1 MTRLFGTDGVR
12 GLANRELT
20 PELAVRLA
28 QATAS
33 TIPHPANKVVIG
45 RDTRTSGP
53 MLEMAL
59 AAGFASSGLDVLLAG
74 VVPTPAISF
83 LIKDEA
89 ADHGAVVSASH
100 NPPEDNGI
108 KLFSG
113 EGMKLPLDLEEE
125 IERAMIGDP
134 ARGAT
139 IGKIAQLEAAAERY
153 AAFLV
158 GAIDIDDIDLTGTS
172 IVVDCAFGATS
183 AIAPRVFRHLKADVF
198 ELNTEL
204 AGEKINQACGTSDL
218 GPLQAAVAEHGA
230 DLGIAFDGDGDRVLL
245 VAEDGTIIDGDTIL
259 GIAACYYAEN
269 RSFVPNVVVAT
280 VMSNQGLATTL
291 EKCGVRLLRTDV
303 GDRNV
308 AWEMRRLGAKVGGE
322 QSGHIIFQD
331 HSLTG
336 DGILTA
342 VKMLEISHD
351 LGQPL
356 GHLAARID
364 RHPQIKGNLKVRN
377 PHAFVAR
384 GGVRTA
390 IEQETQ
396 RLGDNGRL
404 LVRPSG
410 TQPRVR
416 LLVEAD
422 DAVLAQTVFE
432 RLEKRLNELIAK
444 R

>member
-1 MTRLFGTDGVR
+1 M
-12 GLANRELT
+12 ANVDLT
-20 PELAVRLA
+20 PELVVRLG
-28 QATAS
+28 QAAAA

-45 RDTRTSGP
+45 RDTRVSGP
-53 MLEMAL
+53 LLEKAL
-59 AAGFASSGLDVLLAG
+59 AVGFASCGLDVLLAG

-83 LIKDEA
+83 LIKDEI

-113 EGMKLPLDLEEE
+113 DGMKLPLDVEEE
-125 IERAMIGDP
+125 IERAMAGEPRRSGAIGRISQVD
-134 ARGAT
+134 
-139 IGKIAQLEAAAERY
+139 AAAERY
-153 AAFLV
+153 AAFLA
-158 GAIDIDDIDLTGTS
+158 GSIEIDEIDLGGAS
-172 IVVDCAFGATS
+172 IVVDCAYGATS
-183 AIAPRVFRHLKADVF
+183 AIAPRVFRHLNATVI
-198 ELNTEL
+198 ELHTEPI
-204 AGEKINQACGTSDL
+204 GERINQACGTSDL

-259 GIAACYYAEN
+259 GIAACYYAD
-269 RSFVPNVVVAT
+269 RRRLLPKVVVAT
-280 VMSNQGLATTL
+280 VMTNQGLARTL

-308 AWEMRRLGAKVGGE
+308 AWEMRRLGAKIGGE
-322 QSGHIIFQD
+322 QSGHIIFRD

-342 VKMLEISHD
+342 VKMLEIAHD
-351 LGQPL
+351 LGESL
-356 GHLAARID
+356 GCLAARIE
-364 RHPQIKGNLKVRN
+364 RHPQIKGNLTVAN

-384 GGVRTA
+384 CAVRTI
-390 IEQETQ
+390 IEEEAA
-396 RLGDNGRL
+396 RLGDAGRL

-416 LLVEAD
+416 ILVEAD
-422 DAVLAQTVFE
+422 QADAAEATYLRVGK
-432 RLEKRLNELIAK
+432 RLEQLIA
-444 R
+444 